1 MKKWLILL
9 AFLVVLAISSSM
21 TYEQQT
27 IVPKLEQI
35 LANKPFEKQLSV
47 LKIPYWDTVVSVE
60 ERGYFKFVEFLVRK
74 LTHFVGFGCIALAI
88 YFVWGKRRFAA
99 IVAIAGT
106 ALIAMLDE
114 FRQSFTPERMMNGQD
129 VMVDTAG
136 AIVFVGVAVLVR
148 RFLTKKQRALLCKM
162 KDK

>member
-1 MKKWLILL
+1 MKKWLILI

-21 TYEQQT
+21 TYQQQS
-27 IVPKLEQI
+27 IIPELEQV

-60 ERGYFKFVEFLVRK
+60 ERGYFKFVEFLIRK

-88 YFVWGKRRFAA
+88 YFVWGKRRLAA
-99 IVAIAGT
+99 GVAIGGT

-114 FRQSFTPERMMNGQD
+114 FRQSFTPGRMMSGQD
-129 VMVDTAG
+129 VIVDTAG
-136 AIVFVGVAVLVR
+136 AIVFVGIVVLV
-148 RFLTKKQRALLCKM
+148 KKILKRQRAL
-162 KDK
+162 

>member
-9 AFLVVLAISSSM
+9 AFLVILAISSSM
-21 TYEQQT
+21 TYEQQS
-27 IVPKLEQI
+27 IIPELEQV

-60 ERGYFKFVEFLVRK
+60 ERGYFKFVEFLIRK
-74 LTHFVGFGCIALAI
+74 LTHFVGFGCIALGI
-88 YFVWGKRRFAA
+88 YFAWGKRRFAA
-99 IVAIAGT
+99 GVAIAGT

-114 FRQSFTPERMMNGQD
+114 MRQSFTPERMMSGQD
-129 VMVDTAG
+129 VMLDTAG
-136 AIVFVGVAVLVR
+136 AIVFVGIVVSVR
-148 RFLTKKQRALLCKM
+148 KIHCKI